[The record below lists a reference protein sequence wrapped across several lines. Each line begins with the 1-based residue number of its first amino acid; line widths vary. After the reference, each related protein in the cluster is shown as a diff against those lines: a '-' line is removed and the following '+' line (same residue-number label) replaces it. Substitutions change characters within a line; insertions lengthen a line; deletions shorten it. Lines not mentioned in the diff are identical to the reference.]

1 MQEIES
7 LWSGTSLLCS
17 KTVYLQ
23 LSISSSLA
31 DFLVIL
37 HCQTSFAS
45 PQHIF
50 LYSPSSCRLFSSGVC
65 GLRHLKCGSDS
76 CIFPSYRSHPGKL
89 LSTAQNKERKCPFGD
104 SHVRIKRIK
113 TPFWL
118 ITLVPKDHCHS
129 WSKAA
134 WFVE

>member
-1 MQEIES
+1 MQETES
-7 LWSGTSLLCS
+7 LWSGTSSLCS

-31 DFLVIL
+31 HFLVNL
-37 HCQTSFAS
+37 HCQTSFALL
-45 PQHIF
+45 QHIF
-50 LYSPSSCRLFSSGVC
+50 LYSPLSYRLFSSGVC
-65 GLRHLKCGSDS
+65 GLRYLKCGSDS
-76 CIFPSYRSHPGKL
+76 CTFPSYRSFPGKL
-89 LSTAQNKERKCPFGD
+89 LSTTQNKERKCLFGD

-118 ITLVPKDHCHS
+118 IILAPKDHSHS
-129 WSKAA
+129 WSKAV